1 MALRKKE
8 ILEKTPAIIE
18 EESLE
23 AVVEGSEE
31 VVETPQV
38 IGANEESIIK
48 AVNEGKEAY
57 LVEVKKQ
64 KRINLIVTIT
74 LIVVLIGAF
83 GLLIGLSKTY
93 EWITYV
99 SLLIMIIATGGSFLF
114 SRSSRKLLTKKAMA
128 FMKLYFTQINKYIY
142 NDANFKDVVTM
153 PNEELK
159 KDVFVNARFYK
170 GIQATKSRNFVSSI
184 YNNKKMVSCDIAG
197 SILVKNK
204 TSPMFLGKFI
214 DIDNDY
220 DKNFVILFQLKG
232 KELSRPIDD
241 TEGLKLVE
249 GNNKYVIYTNDE
261 QYKKILTKEVINA
274 LTSFKINNRVIDVIL
289 SIRKGT
295 TAIGIDYSDEFI
307 NIPIDGNFDI
317 HNTFKAKEDLNKVL
331 KIINAI
337 KFK

>member
-8 ILEKTPAIIE
+8 ILVETPLVNE
-18 EESLE
+18 EAVLDE
-23 AVVEGSEE
+23 VVEGSEE

-38 IGANEESIIK
+38 IGASEESIIK
-48 AVNEGKEAY
+48 AVNDGREAY
-57 LVEVKKQ
+57 NVEVKKQ
-64 KRINLIVTIT
+64 KRINLIVTIA
-74 LIVVLIGAF
+74 LIVVLISAF
-83 GLLIGLSKTY
+83 GLLIALSKTY

-114 SRSSRKLLTKKAMA
+114 SRSSRKLLSKKALA
-128 FMKLYFTQINKYIY
+128 FMELYFSEINKYIY
-142 NDANFKDVVTM
+142 SDVNFKDVKTM

-159 KDVFVNARFYK
+159 KEVFVDARFYK
-170 GIQATKSRNFVSSI
+170 GIQATKSRNFVSST
-184 YNNKKMVSCDIAG
+184 YKNKRMVSCDIAG

-204 TSPMFLGKFI
+204 TSPMFLGKFV
-214 DIDNDY
+214 DIDNEY

-241 TEGLKLVE
+241 VEGLKLVE

-261 QYKKILTKEVINA
+261 QYKKILTKDVINA
-274 LTSFKINNRVIDVIL
+274 LTSFKIDNRVIDVIL

-307 NIPIDGNFDI
+307 NVPIEATFDI
-317 HNTFKAKEDLNKVL
+317 HNTFKSKEDLNKVL
-331 KIINAI
+331 KIINSI

>member
-48 AVNEGKEAY
+48 TVNEGKEAY